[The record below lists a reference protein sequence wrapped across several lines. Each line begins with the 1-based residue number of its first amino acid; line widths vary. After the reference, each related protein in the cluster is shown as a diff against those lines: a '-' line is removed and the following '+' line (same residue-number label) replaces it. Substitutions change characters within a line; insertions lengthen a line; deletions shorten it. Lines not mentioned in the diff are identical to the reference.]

1 MKKEMSQVFAWLIF
15 IRGEFRMY
23 KGELMNGRDQTK
35 ETYQVKRLT
44 REDLNV
50 ILEVQQ
56 VVLDTLENKERL
68 QPLSEEEFKAI
79 LRGDGLILGVFVK
92 GNLRAFRALWFPG
105 EDEENLGRDLGLSLN
120 EQMKVV
126 HQEIS
131 IVHPDYRGNGLQKRL
146 AALVMRELAENTSEF
161 EYVCCTVHPF
171 NIPSLKDKLAQGMF
185 IVKVKEKY
193 AGHLRYILLKQLSVQ
208 VMVDH
213 NTKKIVPL
221 ADIGEQSR
229 LLNEGYYGLEWIDQE
244 SKQSI
249 VFAKPKASNSKS

>member
-1 MKKEMSQVFAWLIF
+1 
-15 IRGEFRMY
+15 MY

-35 ETYQVKRLT
+35 ETYQVRRLT

-56 VVLDTLENKERL
+56 VVLDTLENKEHL

-92 GNLRAFRALWFPG
+92 GSLTAFRALWFPG
-105 EDEENLGRDLGLSLN
+105 DDEENLGRDLGLSPS
-120 EQMKVV
+120 EQRKVV

-146 AALVMRELAENTSEF
+146 AALVMRELAERTSEY

-171 NIPSLKDKLAQGMF
+171 NIPSLKDKLAQGMR
-185 IVKVKEKY
+185 IVKLKEKY
-193 AGHLRYILLKQLSVQ
+193 AGHLRYILLKKLSVEM
-208 VMVDH
+208 MVD
-213 NTKKIVPL
+213 NDTKKIVPL
-221 ADIGEQSR
+221 DDIVEQNR
-229 LLNEGYYGLEWIDQE
+229 LLNEGYYGTELVE
-244 SKQSI
+244 SIEQGGRQSI
-249 VFAKPKASNSKS
+249 AFAKGQV